1 VQITNKKMIEE
12 WIDDHGID
20 SDYVKIRVRGMFPA
34 MSAKQFFSIT
44 DLDAAFGKHLRLEQ
58 YMWAPKILVLDNSWE
73 GDDPGVIS
81 LRQGLKFDVLRKF
94 PKNNNDVEIAN
105 MLARLE
111 DEHKADAVFVDGG
124 YGTGVISVGP
134 HAQARLGDRVVRCAA
149 SADSGCLNKR
159 AEMYRREQVA
169 ARGRRDPARSRHVQR
184 SGLDPDRAAHGRPHS
199 DRGEERSE
207 EARPALAQHHRH
219 ARALVRLSRAVEG
232 SALASLCRPRS
243 PVYLMR
249 ATRA

>member
-1 VQITNKKMIEE
+1 
-12 WIDDHGID
+12 
-20 SDYVKIRVRGMFPA
+20 VKIRVRGMFPA

-73 GDDPGVIS
+73 GDDIGVIS

-124 YGTGVISVGP
+124 YGTGVISVGRTLKRDWVIVWFG
-134 HAQARLGDRVVRCAA
+134 AAA

-159 AEMYRREQVA
+159 AEMYVA
-169 ARGRRDPARSRHVQR
+169 ANKWLREGGAIPPDHDMYNEAVSVQTVPRMDGVIQIEAKKDLKKRGQPSPNIIDTLVLSFAYPV
-184 SGLDPDRAAHGRPHS
+184 HS
-199 DRGEERSE
+199 K
-207 EARPALAQHHRH
+207 
-219 ARALVRLSRAVEG
+219 V
-232 SALASLCRPRS
+232 ASLADLQVRS

-249 ATRA
+249 ANASMIRSPT